1 MIYHRI
7 LYAIANVNVDYQRRF
22 QAQPTN
28 NTFRNYKIP
37 RTKRISEKI
46 KQIEPNTS
54 NPLKIRASLAYLK
67 VWACRFIRIYV
78 SKCVH
83 VYEWERERERLP

>member
-46 KQIEPNTS
+46 KRIEPNTS

-67 VWACRFIRIYV
+67 VWACRFFRIYV
-78 SKCVH
+78 SKRVH
-83 VYEWERERERLP
+83 VCARERERLP